1 MIPWGDNDRRPPS
14 PANHAGL
21 SQGQLYRQTIMLI
34 LSETTFDDAS
44 SWCAVL
50 NVRGVIYR
58 ASFVASRL
66 TVGLGPYK
74 HPPRRPPWAGEY
86 VRKWA
91 ESRVAA
97 LSPSWLAAHAA
108 MYAEL
113 PSEAV

>member
-1 MIPWGDNDRRPPS
+1 
-14 PANHAGL
+14 
-21 SQGQLYRQTIMLI
+21 MLI

-58 ASFVASRL
+58 VSFVASRL

-74 HPPRRPPWAGEY
+74 HPPRRPRWAQEH

-108 MYAEL
+108 MYAEA
-113 PSEAV
+113 PGEAV